1 VVAWCERHV
10 AAHNDIALSG
20 EDAWHFRCG
29 LLHQNTTQHRRSSF
43 ERVLFVEP
51 GHGLLMH
58 NNVING
64 ALNMDI
70 TIFTQILVVA
80 ARQWEESV
88 KGTEPYEMNA
98 AAMIRRHPLGITPY
112 VVGVP
117 VIS

>member
-1 VVAWCERHV
+1 
-10 AAHNDIALSG
+10 
-20 EDAWHFRCG
+20 
-29 LLHQNTTQHRRSSF
+29 
-43 ERVLFVEP
+43 
-51 GHGLLMH
+51 MH

-88 KGTEPYEMNA
+88 KGTEPYETNA

>member
-1 VVAWCERHV
+1 VRTP
-10 AAHNDIALSG
+10 
-20 EDAWHFRCG
+20 WHFRCG

-88 KGTEPYEMNA
+88 KGTEPYETNA